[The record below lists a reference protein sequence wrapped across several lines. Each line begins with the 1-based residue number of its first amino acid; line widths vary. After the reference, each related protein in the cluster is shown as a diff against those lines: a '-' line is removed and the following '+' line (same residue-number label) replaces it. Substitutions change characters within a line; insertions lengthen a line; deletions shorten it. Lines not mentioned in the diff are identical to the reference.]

1 MTLTVMDA
9 GPLVAW
15 FCPKDEHHAW
25 AEKVFDELPMGVLV
39 CEAVLAEA
47 CHLVAKDGVAPS
59 KVLQLVEDNDLSLIS
74 LAAEIPRIR
83 DLPTCYAD
91 VPMDF
96 ADACIVRL
104 AEIHP
109 TASVCATDG
118 DFRIFRRLRCEPI
131 PLIAPFG

>member
-1 MTLTVMDA
+1 MTPTVMDA

-15 FCPKDEHHAW
+15 FCPKDEHHAR
-25 AEKVFDELPMGVLV
+25 AEKTLDELPTGVLV

-47 CHLVAKDGVAPS
+47 CHLVAKDRVAPS
-59 KVLQLVEDNDLSLIS
+59 KVLQLVEDNDLRLIS
-74 LAAEIPRIR
+74 LAGEISRIR
-83 DLPTCYAD
+83 DLRTRYTD

-96 ADACIVRL
+96 ADACVVRL

-109 TASVCATDG
+109 TARVCTTDG
-118 DFRIFRRLRCEPI
+118 DLRVFRRLRREPI

>member
-1 MTLTVMDA
+1 MTPTVMDA
-9 GPLVAW
+9 RPLVAW

-25 AEKVFDELPMGVLV
+25 AEKVFDELPMGVFV

-47 CHLVAKDGVAPS
+47 CHLVAKDRVAPS

-83 DLPTCYAD
+83 DLLTRYAD
-91 VPMDF
+91 VPMAF

-109 TASVCATDG
+109 TASAAFVRTA
-118 DFRIFRRLRCEPI
+118 FV
-131 PLIAPFG
+131 

>member
-1 MTLTVMDA
+1 MTPTVMDA

-25 AEKVFDELPMGVLV
+25 AKKVFDELPTGVLV

-47 CHLVAKDGVAPS
+47 CHLVAKDRVAPS

-74 LAAEIPRIR
+74 LAGEISSIR
-83 DLPTCYAD
+83 DLLTRYAD

-109 TASVCATDG
+109 AASVCTTDG
-118 DFRIFRRLRCEPI
+118 DFRVFRRLGREPI